1 MTGEGINT
9 VKINGEIKHITDLD
23 PVTLF
28 QPAQ

>member
-23 PVTLF
+23 PVTLSLE
-28 QPAQ
+28 